1 MSGLIEARRLPY
13 QARARI
19 ADNALLLRKGAGYSQ
34 EALSQRALVAVDRIS
49 KLENGSVV
57 GPLDSYVRL
66 AGGLSVTLDELLA
79 GVTWTPGTVEF
90 EYDAGYQV
98 EFNFEGDEPPATA
111 DPSSSGV

>member
-13 QARARI
+13 QARARM

-34 EALSQRALVAVDRIS
+34 EALSQRALVTVDRIS

-57 GPLDSYVRL
+57 GPLDTYVRL

-79 GVTWTPGTVEF
+79 GVRWTPGTVEF

-98 EFNFEGDEPPATA
+98 EFNFEGDEPP
-111 DPSSSGV
+111 DQD

>member
-1 MSGLIEARRLPY
+1 VSGLIEARRLPY

-19 ADNALLLRKGAGYSQ
+19 ADNALLLRKRAGYSQ
-34 EALSQRALVAVDRIS
+34 EALSERALVAVDRIS

-57 GPLDSYVRL
+57 GPLDAYVRL
-66 AGGLSVTLDELLA
+66 AGGLLVTLDELLA

-98 EFNFEGDEPPATA
+98 EFNIEGNKAPATDGRGA
-111 DPSSSGV
+111 SSP